1 MNNIVENDFFW
12 ISQGTVATSDRCQI
26 HYNRSHVGLELTSV
40 ACVAMLLVP
49 DSGAFGRVCRLC
61 AYIVFKNISPPSC
74 YRYNL
79 ILMSNFLKI

>member
-1 MNNIVENDFFW
+1 MTFFGFPKVQW
-12 ISQGTVATSDRCQI
+12 LHLTGVRYII
-26 HYNRSHVGLELTSV
+26 NRSHVGLELTSV

-61 AYIVFKNISPPSC
+61 AYIVFKNISPPVC